1 MGPAYE
7 RAALNTAA
15 LALYSSQWAARSAV
29 RDYGADPSKVKVVP
43 YGANIDSER
52 TLGDVVQ
59 AAQGRS
65 ASVCRLLFVGQD
77 WERKGGP
84 RAVRVTEILRARG
97 IHAELTVVGCTPR
110 DTGSLP
116 ESVRVLGFISKQT
129 TDGRRALSRLFAES
143 HFFLLPT
150 TADCTPIVF
159 AEANSFGLP
168 VITTDVGGIPTMVHS
183 GLNGLVFPTQA
194 PADDYARAIAD
205 LFADRTRYTE
215 LVRTSFLEFQNR
227 LNWRVAGARV
237 MGYLRTL
244 SRNGVGTASV

>member
-1 MGPAYE
+1 MTWS
-7 RAALNTAA
+7 RQ
-15 LALYSSQWAARSAV
+15 S
-29 RDYGADPSKVKVVP
+29 
-43 YGANIDSER
+43 
-52 TLGDVVQ
+52 
-59 AAQGRS
+59 QGRS

-77 WERKGGP
+77 WERKGRTPGSPSRRDSARPRHRCGTHRGRLHAARRRIAARVGP
-84 RAVRVTEILRARG
+84 M
-97 IHAELTVVGCTPR
+97 
-110 DTGSLP
+110 
-116 ESVRVLGFISKQT
+116 LGFISKT
-129 TDGRRALSRLFAES
+129 TEDGYRLLDQLFAES

-205 LFADRTRYTE
+205 LFADRTRYME